1 MQDQP
6 AAKDLVVAV
15 REFIESVAMPNLQ
28 GHAAFHARVAA
39 NALAIVERELAIAP
53 GANEAE
59 HARLTALLG
68 RDGSLE
74 DLNWALCEAIRT
86 GAAGLDTDGLA
97 HHLWETTLAK
107 LAIDQPRYAA
117 YRRATEGA

>member
-6 AAKDLVVAV
+6 TAADLVMAV
-15 REFIESVAMPNLQ
+15 REFIESVAMPSLK

-53 GANEAE
+53 GANAAE
-59 HARLTALLG
+59 RARLETLLG
-68 RDGSLE
+68 RDGTLE
-74 DLNWALCEAIRT
+74 DLNWALCDAIRA
-86 GAAGLDTDGLA
+86 GRVDAATPGLRE
-97 HHLWETTLAK
+97 HLWETTLAK

-117 YRRATEGA
+117 YRRAIEEG

>member
-6 AAKDLVVAV
+6 AARDLVVAV

-39 NALAIVERELAIAP
+39 NALAIVERELSIAP
-53 GANEAE
+53 DANAAE
-59 HARLTALLG
+59 HARLTALLD
-68 RDGSLE
+68 RDGTLE
-74 DLNWALCEAIRT
+74 DLNRALCAAIREGRVT
-86 GAAGLDTDGLA
+86 LDTQGLA
-97 HHLWETTLAK
+97 DHLWETTLAK

-117 YRRATEGA
+117 YRRAIGEA

>member
-6 AAKDLVVAV
+6 AAKDLVTAV

-39 NALAIVERELAIAP
+39 NALAIVERELTIAP
-53 GANEAE
+53 DANAQERN
-59 HARLTALLG
+59 RLKALLG
-68 RDGSLE
+68 QDGTLE
-74 DLNWALCEAIRT
+74 ELNWALCEALRSGDIDLGT
-86 GAAGLDTDGLA
+86 QGLRE
-97 HHLWETTLAK
+97 HLWQTTLAK

-117 YRRATEGA
+117 YRRAIGEA